1 MTGRLAGKRALVT
14 GAASGIGLATARRFA
29 AEGAEVALLD
39 RDAEGLAG
47 AIDTLRTATAGAT
60 VSAHACDV
68 SDEDSVAAAID
79 AFHGGGPIDVVVA
92 NAAVQMFGRDA
103 AAAELDAAVWRATI
117 EVNLTG
123 AFLTCKH
130 GIRAMLEDGTQGSV
144 VCTAS
149 PTGLRGSAPGFDAY
163 SSSKAGVVGLVQVL
177 AADYGRHGIRVNAV
191 VPGFTETPLVT
202 DVLQDDHARGAVLA
216 RIPLGRAGTVD
227 EVAAAMLFLA
237 SDDASY
243 ATASVLV
250 VDGGATGT

>member
-1 MTGRLAGKRALVT
+1 MPGRLAGKRALVT

-39 RDAEGLAG
+39 RDGDGLAR
-47 AIDTLRTATAGAT
+47 AADALRDAGAA
-60 VSAHACDV
+60 VVAAHCDV
-68 SDEDSVAAAID
+68 TDEASVAAAVD
-79 AFHGGGPIDVVVA
+79 AFHADGPVDVVVA
-92 NAAVQMFGRDA
+92 NAAVQLFGRDA
-103 AAAELDAAVWRATI
+103 AAAELDLEVWRATVD
-117 EVNLTG
+117 VNLTG
-123 AFLTCKH
+123 VFLTCKH
-130 GIRAMLEDGTQGSV
+130 GIRAMLADGTPGSV

-202 DVLQDDHARGAVLA
+202 DVLRDERARDEVLA

-227 EVAAAMLFLA
+227 EVASAMLFLA
-237 SDDASY
+237 SDEASY

>member
-1 MTGRLAGKRALVT
+1 VADRLAGKRALVT

-29 AEGAEVALLD
+29 AEGAGVALLD
-39 RDAEGLAG
+39 VDEAGLARAADGLRDLG
-47 AIDTLRTATAGAT
+47 AAVVARP
-60 VSAHACDV
+60 CDV
-68 SDEDSVAAAID
+68 TDEASVASAVD
-79 AFHGGGPIDVVVA
+79 AFHADGPIDVVVA
-92 NAAVQMFGRDA
+92 NAAVQLFGRDA
-103 AAAELDAAVWRATI
+103 AAAELDLDVWRATVD
-117 EVNLTG
+117 VNLTG

-130 GIRAMLEDGTQGSV
+130 GIRAMLDDGRPGSV

-191 VPGFTETPLVT
+191 VPGFTETPLVD
-202 DVLQDDHARGAVLA
+202 DVMGDEQARAAVLA
-216 RIPLGRAGTVD
+216 RIPLGRAGTAD

-237 SDDASY
+237 SDEASY

>member
-1 MTGRLAGKRALVT
+1 MAGRLAGKRALVT

-29 AEGAEVALLD
+29 AEGADVALLD
-39 RDAEGLAG
+39 RDGDGLAR
-47 AIDTLRTATAGAT
+47 AAEALRATGST
-60 VSAHACDV
+60 VIARPCDV
-68 SDEDSVAAAID
+68 TDEASVAAAVA
-79 AFHGGGPIDVVVA
+79 AFHADGPVDVVVA
-92 NAAVQMFGRDA
+92 NAAVQLFGRDA
-103 AAAELDAAVWRATI
+103 AAAELELDVWRATVD
-117 EVNLTG
+117 VNLTG
-123 AFLTCKH
+123 VFLTCKH
-130 GIRAMLEDGTQGSV
+130 GIRAMIEDGTPGSV

-163 SSSKAGVVGLVQVL
+163 SSSKAGVVGLVRVL
-177 AADYGRHGIRVNAV
+177 AADYGGQGIRVNAV

-202 DVLQDDHARGAVLA
+202 DVLHDDRARAEVLA

-237 SDDASY
+237 SDEASY

>member
-1 MTGRLAGKRALVT
+1 MPGRLTGKRALVT

-39 RDAEGLAG
+39 RDADGLAG
-47 AIDTLRTATAGAT
+47 ALDQLRAAGDAT

-79 AFHGGGPIDVVVA
+79 AFHAGGPIDVVVA

-103 AAAELDAAVWRATI
+103 AAADLDVAVWRATI

-202 DVLQDDHARGAVLA
+202 DVLQDDHARGQVLA

>member
-1 MTGRLAGKRALVT
+1 MAGRLAGKRALVT

-29 AEGAEVALLD
+29 AEGAAVALLD

-47 AIDTLRTATAGAT
+47 AIEQLRAAGGD

-68 SDEDSVAAAID
+68 SDEDSVAAAVA
-79 AFHGGGPIDVVVA
+79 AFHSGGPVDVVVA
-92 NAAVQMFGRDA
+92 NAAVQMFGGDA
-103 AAAELDAAVWRATI
+103 AAADLDVAVWRTTI

-130 GIRAMLEDGTQGSV
+130 GIRAMLDDGTQGAV

-202 DVLQDDHARGAVLA
+202 DVLQDDRAREAVLA